1 VAHLQGPGLEGLLYE
16 AVGESSLHQ
25 ALLESIAHRR
35 RFKCN
40 GGELIAKPTKVFR
53 DIQRL
58 MKPALSSAIMKAE
71 QSNTSIVFSDW
82 FILKLLRRVE
92 EGVNLDLEIGL
103 FLTEKSSFVHSPP
116 VAGALEYR
124 PHHAQPITL
133 GILHGFVP
141 NQGDAWKYTLDVLG
155 NFFEMALATK
165 ADLGPELV
173 PQKTLVDLAMMEV
186 PSLAQE
192 MIGPYLDSARLLGE
206 RTADLHAALA
216 SNTIDP
222 HFAPEPFSTLYQRSI
237 YQSMRNLTAR
247 TFQLM
252 RSRLKHLPEKGL
264 DLAKK
269 VLDLEG
275 IVFDTFHPLLDSRIT
290 ASRIRVHGDFH
301 LGQVLYTGKDFIIID
316 FEGEPARSL
325 TERRL
330 KRSALRDVAG
340 MLRSFHYAAYHA
352 IYSRDI
358 RPEDIPAVEQWANFW
373 QIWVSAVYLKTYLD
387 LAGAADFLPRNPG
400 ELQILLSALCLE
412 KAIYEL
418 RYELNN
424 RPEWVNIPLLGIMQL
439 LETAD

>member
-1 VAHLQGPGLEGLLYE
+1 MEE
-16 AVGESSLHQ
+16 TSLHQ
-25 ALLESIAHRR
+25 ALLSSIAHRR
-35 RFKCN
+35 HFKSN

-58 MKPALSSAIMKAE
+58 MKPGLTSAIIKVE
-71 QSNTSIVFSDW
+71 QSNTSIVYSDW

-124 PHHAQPITL
+124 PHHEPPITL

-155 NFFEMALATK
+155 AFFETALATK

-173 PQKTLVDLAMMEV
+173 PPKTLVDLAMTEV
-186 PSLAQE
+186 PGLAQK
-192 MIGPYLDSARLLGE
+192 MIGPYLESARLLGE
-206 RTADLHAALA
+206 RTADLHTALA
-216 SNTIDP
+216 SNTADP
-222 HFAPEPFSTLYQRSI
+222 QFAPEPFTTLYQRSI

-264 DLAKK
+264 DLARK
-269 VLDLEG
+269 VLEREEQVLDN
-275 IVFDTFHPLLDSRIT
+275 FRALLKSRIIT
-290 ASRIRVHGDFH
+290 TRIRVHGDFH

-352 IYSRDI
+352 TYSRTV
-358 RPEDIPAVEQWANFW
+358 RPEDIAAVEQWANFW

-387 LAGAADFLPRNPG
+387 WAGPADFLPREAG
-400 ELQILLSALCLE
+400 ELQILLNALCLE

-418 RYELNN
+418 GYELNN
-424 RPEWVNIPLLGIMQL
+424 RPEWVNIPLMGILQL
-439 LETAD
+439 LETPG